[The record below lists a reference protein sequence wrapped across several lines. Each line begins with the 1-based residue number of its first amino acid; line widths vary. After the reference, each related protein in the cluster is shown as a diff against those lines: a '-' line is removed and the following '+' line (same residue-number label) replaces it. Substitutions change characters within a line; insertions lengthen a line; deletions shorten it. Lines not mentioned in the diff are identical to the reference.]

1 MHIKLLSAA
10 FLAITQGSDLAGA
23 QSQGLGTKKQR
34 VETKP
39 LHGPLSTLVS
49 LSLSPS
55 LAVFPAIV
63 VRFSD
68 PRCVVF
74 YLPSASVG

>member
-49 LSLSPS
+49 LSLSP
-55 LAVFPAIV
+55 AVFPAIV